1 MTTKQALESV
11 PILHRTKLEDYSSV
25 IAYANEVG
33 AEMYR
38 NKIRGYLDCMVDMNI
53 ITKSARQMLFMWYAV
68 SRVQKIRQHSS
79 QRV

>member
-11 PILHRTKLEDYSSV
+11 PILHRTKLEEYSSI

-53 ITKSARQMLFMWYAV
+53 ITKRARQILFMWYAF
-68 SRVQKIRQHSS
+68 SRVNRLKDSS

>member
-1 MTTKQALESV
+1 MTTRQALESV
-11 PILHRTKLEDYSSV
+11 PILHRTKLEEYSSI

-53 ITKSARQMLFMWYAV
+53 ITKSARQTLFMWYAF
-68 SRVQKIRQHSS
+68 SRVNRLKDSS